1 MKYYGDEKPSLEDLA
16 HHGVKGQRWGVRKS
30 RPSATEIHAAR
41 QRQEKRI
48 TKLRAAKTPQK
59 KASITKQLNTNED
72 RVTSAR
78 MTLGEKV
85 TTTMLG
91 GPVGLV
97 VIARNNR
104 VVKNV
109 AAKTDR
115 ARKTS

>member
-1 MKYYGDEKPSLEDLA
+1 MKIYGDEKPSLEDLV
-16 HHGVKGQRWGVRKS
+16 HHGVKGQKWGVRKS
-30 RPSATEIHAAR
+30 HPSTSEIHAAR

-48 TKLRAAKTPQK
+48 TQLHSAKTPQR
-59 KASITKQLNTNED
+59 KAAITKKLNTNED
-72 RVTSAR
+72 NVTAAR

-97 VIARNNR
+97 VIARNNQI
-104 VVKNV
+104 VKKT
-109 AAKTDR
+109 AAKTDQ